1 MNEEAKKVFISYSW
15 AVQEQVIE
23 LAERLIAN
31 GVEVILDV
39 YDLKDGNDKYVFM
52 EQSVNDPTVDHVLII
67 CDKTYTE
74 KANNRTG
81 GVGDETV
88 IITPEIYGNT
98 KQEKFIPIIF
108 EKDEYGKAYCPAYI
122 KSRIYIDLSNEVSYE
137 SEYEKLLRDIYNKPK
152 FRKPALGKKPEW
164 LENETVDLS
173 AIRDLIKQVRGYTG
187 SNQIK
192 ADFLLRKA
200 TDEFVIAAKQ
210 YVVPQEKPL
219 DEAFL
224 LIVDQEKSFRDLF
237 IDYCEALIYSGLS
250 LVDAVAPLFEKF
262 YNELH
267 NAKGKGSYRDS
278 DFDLIDFII
287 WELFVDTTALLIH
300 YERYKD
306 IYELLVRPYFLR
318 CDFFNETVDAYG
330 YYRFRT
336 HSKTIEDICK
346 PKSSNPNRFTMAG
359 DMIIGREK
367 KPVLT
372 KETISNA
379 DIVLYQLGT
388 ILNIPTSGGW
398 RDYWF
403 PTTYVYH
410 AHKQLVWQKLK
421 SKSHC
426 KKVLALFGVN
436 SIDQMKELIKGSTTD
451 RDMKYSGAWE
461 CAPGILSSIK
471 LDEIGT
477 MN

>member
-1 MNEEAKKVFISYSW
+1 MDEKNKKVFISYSW

-39 YDLKDGNDKYVFM
+39 YDLKDGNDKYAFM
-52 EQSVNDPTVDHVLII
+52 EQSVNDPTVDHVLIV

-98 KQEKFIPIIF
+98 AQKKFIPVIL

-122 KSRIYIDLSNEVSYE
+122 KSRIYIDLSNETSYE

-152 FRKPALGKKPEW
+152 FRKPALGKRPEW
-164 LENETVDLS
+164 LENESVDLS

-187 SNQIK
+187 SNQVK

-200 TDEFVIAAKQ
+200 TDEFVVAAKQ
-210 YVVPQEKPL
+210 YVVPQDKPL
-219 DEAFL
+219 EEAFL
-224 LIVDQEKSFRDLF
+224 MIIDQEKGFRDLF

-250 LVDAVAPLFEKF
+250 LVDTVAPLFEKL

-267 NAKGKGSYRDS
+267 DAKGKGSYRDS
-278 DFDLIDFII
+278 DSDLINFII
-287 WELFVDTTALLIH
+287 WELFIDTTALLLH
-300 YERYKD
+300 YERYSD
-306 IYELLVRPYFLR
+306 IHALLVRPYFLR
-318 CDFFNETVDAYG
+318 CDYFNETVDAYG

-336 HSKTIEDICK
+336 YSNTIEEVCK

-379 DIVLYQLGT
+379 DILLYQLGT
-388 ILNIPTSGGW
+388 VLNIPTSGGW

-410 AHKQLVWQKLK
+410 PQKQLVWQKLK

-426 KKVLALFGVN
+426 QKIAAIFGIE
-436 SIDQMKELIKGSTTD
+436 SIDQIKELIKESITD
-451 RDMKYSGAWE
+451 RNMSYNYAFE
-461 CAPGILSSIK
+461 CAPGILSSIS